1 MRTVSQ
7 GFIDAS
13 VSPIGYASA
22 YITIGSTTID
32 ASNIID
38 ITITE
43 DIGSSF
49 TIGTFGT
56 TEAIMTVVSDALPN
70 VVTAQP
76 INIYFGY
83 YVDNGTTASF
93 EYVPMG
99 VFYAEPRDVSHKNL
113 MTTIKA
119 HDRSWAMTDAYTTS
133 LDFTGNVKVSNVLSE
148 IQTALSLTM
157 GVYGGLN
164 PSNVRV
170 YEAPQGSY
178 RDVIAQMAMLM
189 GTNAKLNR
197 TGALD
202 FIKVSNS
209 TAVQSYGAYDY
220 ASENYELTSDEQA
233 VYGVLTTKYTHTVTT
248 GSGEE
253 QETEEVTDTY
263 TYSAPIG
270 SHGIV
275 LDTVN
280 IRSQAECNALGGAVI
295 GNGFS
300 YYGYT
305 ATLPGQPQIDL
316 GDVINITE
324 PLGDNHDLIVLSATH
339 QFNGALKSTFGAV
352 INDSDPEM
360 SGGNIAGS
368 LTEQVSVVQN
378 ALGRQTRLLADT
390 IAANQAEFN
399 ELSANIASV
408 GTLVADKADVNAANI
423 LSLSA
428 KEAWVDKLMV
438 STGLLANSGT
448 VYTLDAIQVNAA
460 NITAGTIDVQRLIVT
475 VDGQKYMVQFDAQGT
490 PSYQKLDGNII
501 EPRTITA
508 DKIVANSITTSEI
521 TTQNLVGTNGWI
533 NLAQGKFFYGN
544 GSTWAA
550 STAGISW
557 DGTSLLIK
565 GNVNITGGNVYT
577 KTEADGKVA
586 TAKSEAISTASAD
599 ATSKANA
606 AENNAKQVATN
617 FLSFSSSNGV
627 DVGYTVSGSA
637 LSSKVN
643 IKGDG
648 IRLFDGEGNN
658 CAFFGVD
665 SNNPSVRIGKTDQR
679 GHMRITPGSG
689 VRFLREDDS
698 TPMAQLASDG
708 LQIWSNDGTTNTSS
722 AFFGA
727 ECRVGP
733 IASKNIYVGNGAINF
748 RDNGT
753 SLGEFTGT
761 TARIGKADSSH
772 VEIGATNGMNIFD
785 ENNKLRLNAS
795 STGISIFDF
804 DSGGNRLN
812 VAQFNNS
819 VRIGPV
825 ADGQSRV
832 FIQPSGIDFIRR
844 VGEIDN
850 NLAHIGYDTAN
861 AQSGTATLP
870 FYTFGSRYTVDP
882 RPVGGYSFYAGQG
895 GWASG
900 WCSFASGKSRATGFL
915 SHAVINSIAE
925 GDNSYAE
932 GEGSQA
938 SGNYSHAQNWNTKA
952 NGASQTAIGKY
963 NIADTTSA
971 FIIGNGSSSAR
982 SNALTVDWS
991 GNVNIASGAH
1001 YKINGTNLS
1010 ASDVGAVPTT
1020 RTVNG
1025 KALSSNITLTNTD
1038 VGAVRNSYGSLTN
1051 VFPQGFTNADSI
1063 KVGITGSIKATP
1075 TATEDTQYL
1084 FGARAI
1090 APVLYNDTT
1099 GTTIWTGYT
1108 TLNKPSAS
1116 DVGALPIGGGTLTGD
1131 LTVNGKIQGLYRI
1144 TSTTVATDSI
1154 GANSAKAASNYPIT
1168 SYSTYINAGYEPV
1181 AISGDATDNSAIKAT
1196 ARIYDDSGTKKIRA
1210 TFRNNSSSAVS
1221 TNYYFYILWLKATSA

>member
-43 DIGSSF
+43 DIGGGAF

-56 TEAIMTVVSDALPN
+56 TEATITVVSDALPN

-83 YVDNGTTASF
+83 YVDNGTTAGY

-113 MTTIKA
+113 LTTIKA
-119 HDRSWAMTDAYTTS
+119 HDMSWAMTDPYVTA
-133 LDFTGNVKVSNVLSE
+133 LNFTGNVKVSDVLGE

-157 GVYGGLN
+157 GTYGGLS
-164 PSNVRV
+164 PSSVRV

-202 FIKVSNS
+202 FIKVSNA

-220 ASENYELTSDEQA
+220 SAENYELTSDEQA
-233 VYGVLTTKYTHTVTT
+233 VFGVLTTNYVHTVTT

-263 TYSAPIG
+263 TYQAPIG

-275 LDTVN
+275 LETVN
-280 IRSQAECNALGGAVI
+280 IRSQAECNTLGGAVI
-295 GNGFS
+295 GNGLS
-300 YYGYT
+300 YYGYS
-305 ATLPGQPQIDL
+305 ATLPGQPHIDL
-316 GDVINITE
+316 GDVINVTE
-324 PLGDNHDLIVLSATH
+324 PLGDNHDLIVFSATH

-368 LTEQVSVVQN
+368 LTEQVSAVQN

-475 VDGQKYMVQFDAQGT
+475 VDGQKYMIHVDPTTGT
-490 PSYQKLDGNII
+490 PSYEKLDGNII

-577 KTEADGKVA
+577 KTETD
-586 TAKSEAISTASAD
+586 SAISTAES
-599 ATSKANA
+599 
-606 AENNAKQVATN
+606 NAKKVATN
-617 FLSFSSSNGV
+617 YLSYTSSNGV

-679 GHMRITPGSG
+679 GHMRITPSSG

-708 LQIWSNDGTTNTSS
+708 LQIWQNDGTNNTSV

-727 ECRVGP
+727 TARIGDYH
-733 IASKNIYVGNGAINF
+733 SKNIYLSSSGVYF
-748 RDNGT
+748 RSWDSTNNESTYDGYITGT
-753 SLGEFTGT
+753 S
-761 TARIGKADSSH
+761 ARIGATNMDGNIYIDTTNGLSVYNAGQTASYLRLNASGIRVGTASGSH
-772 VEIGATNGMNIFD
+772 VEIASGGMNIFD

-1010 ASDVGAVPTT
+1010 ASDVGA
-1020 RTVNG
+1020 
-1025 KALSSNITLTNTD
+1025 
-1038 VGAVRNSYGSLTN
+1038 
-1051 VFPQGFTNADSI
+1051 
-1063 KVGITGSIKATP
+1063 
-1075 TATEDTQYL
+1075 
-1084 FGARAI
+1084 
-1090 APVLYNDTT
+1090 
-1099 GTTIWTGYT
+1099 
-1108 TLNKPSAS
+1108 
-1116 DVGALPIGGGTLTGD
+1116 LPIGGGTLTGN
-1131 LTVNGKIQGLYRI
+1131 LYVNGSVNVKNASGINSYNGSNTLRTLAFLSSTNVYWYGSGSYDNSEGSVYYEGNAVNIRSKGAVSITAPSGVSNTGKYNALYRI

-1154 GANSAKAASNYPIT
+1154 AANSAKAAANYPIT

-1181 AISGDATDNSAIKAT
+1181 AISGDATDNSAIKAF

-1210 TFRNNSSSAVS
+1210 TFRNNSSDAVS